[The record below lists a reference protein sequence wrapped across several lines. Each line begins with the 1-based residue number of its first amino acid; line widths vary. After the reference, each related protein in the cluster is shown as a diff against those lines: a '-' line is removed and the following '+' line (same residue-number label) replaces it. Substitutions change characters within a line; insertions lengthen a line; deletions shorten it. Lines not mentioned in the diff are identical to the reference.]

1 MNWNKNK
8 GGSIQWQTYGS
19 KRKEWGGAQGSSV
32 VHLRF
37 SFFLGFCST
46 FIWLR
51 SSLFLF
57 LLCWVGWITFSCQKK
72 NNSIN
77 QSINILWRDP
87 EYTLQMCI
95 WEMEGFGMLNW
106 KQHQW
111 QWLMRKQAVQQ
122 ATVARNCYPFP
133 TCSHDLSGT
142 AQPILKW
149 GGGLTRLLRKVWG
162 REEGVEWQPNTKF
175 LSSLVTNN
183 ASKAAK
189 SGKSG
194 QFLTIM

>member
-1 MNWNKNK
+1 MEVSGRSGVGHK
-8 GGSIQWQTYGS
+8 GVQWSIFVSASFSASAALSSG
-19 KRKEWGGAQGSSV
+19 WGA
-32 VHLRF
+32 L
-37 SFFLGFCST
+37 SFFSSSTGLGE
-46 FIWLR
+46 
-51 SSLFLF
+51 
-57 LLCWVGWITFSCQKK
+57 LLLAAEKE
-72 NNSIN
+72 NNSVN

-149 GGGLTRLLRKVWG
+149 GGLTRSLRKVWG